1 MKYSY
6 EYKVM
11 SIEIY
16 RQGKWPETVK
26 GDKEK
31 PFHNT
36 IRKRVRIEEACGTEA
51 LRHKEQNKVWTPDEK
66 YELVANEKFYGYEKE
81 YTSFEKFKEA
91 VAEYIAYYNNERIQ
105 KKTKWM
111 PPAKFREASIECA

>member
-1 MKYSY
+1 MLRKGNCCDNCI
-6 EYKVM
+6 M
-11 SIEIY
+11 
-16 RQGKWPETVK
+16 ETFLGRLK
-26 GDKEK
+26 
-31 PFHNT
+31 
-36 IRKRVRIEEACGTEA
+36 
-51 LRHKEQNKVWTPDEK
+51 
-66 YELVANEKFYGYEKE
+66 NEKFYGYEKE

>member
-1 MKYSY
+1 MK
-6 EYKVM
+6 
-11 SIEIY
+11 
-16 RQGKWPETVK
+16 
-26 GDKEK
+26 
-31 PFHNT
+31 
-36 IRKRVRIEEACGTEA
+36 
-51 LRHKEQNKVWTPDEK
+51 
-66 YELVANEKFYGYEKE
+66 NEKFYGYEKE